1 MTAAQRRIHEAA
13 LKLFAEKGIGEVNVS
28 ALAEAAGVAR
38 GTIYNNLDSIES
50 LFEKVA
56 KELSE
61 EMIVRVALSLPADV
75 EPAQRLATGIRFYI
89 RRAHDEPSWG
99 RFLVRYGFSSEAL
112 RSMWS
117 GQPLADLQDGLQRGA
132 YDFEPE
138 QATSV
143 LALIAG
149 GVLTAMILVQEGRK
163 TWRDAGSDV
172 AEMLLRAVGVESRQ
186 AQSLARDELPALVEA
201 A

>member
-1 MTAAQRRIHEAA
+1 
-13 LKLFAEKGIGEVNVS
+13 
-28 ALAEAAGVAR
+28 
-38 GTIYNNLDSIES
+38 
-50 LFEKVA
+50 
-56 KELSE
+56 
-61 EMIVRVALSLPADV
+61 
-75 EPAQRLATGIRFYI
+75 
-89 RRAHDEPSWG
+89 
-99 RFLVRYGFSSEAL
+99 
-112 RSMWS
+112 MWS
-117 GQPLADLQDGLQRGA
+117 GQPLADLQDGLQHGA

>member
-13 LKLFAEKGIGEVNVS
+13 LKLFAEKGVGEVNVS

-61 EMIVRVALSLPADV
+61 EMIVRVAVSLPEDI
-75 EPAQRLATGIRFYI
+75 EPAHRLATGIRFYI
-89 RRAHDEPSWG
+89 RRSHDEPSWG
-99 RFLVRYGFSSEAL
+99 RFLVRYGFNSEAL

-117 GQPLADLQDGLQRGA
+117 GQPLMDLESGMASGA
-132 YDFEPE
+132 YDLKRE
-138 QATSV
+138 QMTSA
-143 LALIAG
+143 LALVAG

-163 TWRDAGSDV
+163 TWRDAGSDT
-172 AEMLLRAVGVESRQ
+172 AEMLLRALGVSREK
-186 AQSLARDELPALVEA
+186 AISWARDELPELVEA
-201 A
+201 P